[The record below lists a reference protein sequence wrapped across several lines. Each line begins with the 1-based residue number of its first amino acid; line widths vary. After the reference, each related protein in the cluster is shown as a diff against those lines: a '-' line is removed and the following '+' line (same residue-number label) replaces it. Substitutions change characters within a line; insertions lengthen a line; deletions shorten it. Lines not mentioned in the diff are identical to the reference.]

1 MAEINNSNSK
11 ENSDLKQELDQLTNI
26 LKFNKKLEDSIP
38 NTLKLMIQSIS
49 DINSALTH
57 LKHTANISDSE
68 LSLYFSHAAE
78 SAQKY
83 GSSIED
89 LLQVTAELNRQG
101 FNLPDTRQLTD
112 AIALYQNISDNLSKN
127 EASQSL
133 ITALAAFELEAG
145 EAESAVDKFNE
156 LSNNYSI
163 NASGINEALSRS
175 AASFHEAN
183 TDLSKSLSLI
193 AGTNEIVQDPS
204 AVGDMWNTVTE
215 RVQSTKQELDAA
227 GKSTEGMLDTTAEL
241 RDMVQGL
248 TGFNIMSD
256 SAGTQLKDMYEI
268 VVGIGDKWAE
278 LSATDQSR
286 LLNAFAGGP
295 QNDILSAAFN
305 NAEKI
310 KEIYQSIEFKS
321 DGSAMAEN
329 ESRMDSVA
337 GKASQLKAKL
347 QELAGTTLSS
357 DMLKGLIDAG
367 TSLLSIV
374 NELIQHFGSFGT
386 LIGSIAAG
394 KGISNFVKN
403 FDCSAVWSGV

>member
-1 MAEINNSNSK
+1 
-11 ENSDLKQELDQLTNI
+11 
-26 LKFNKKLEDSIP
+26 
-38 NTLKLMIQSIS
+38 
-49 DINSALTH
+49 
-57 LKHTANISDSE
+57 
-68 LSLYFSHAAE
+68 
-78 SAQKY
+78 
-83 GSSIED
+83 
-89 LLQVTAELNRQG
+89 
-101 FNLPDTRQLTD
+101 
-112 AIALYQNISDNLSKN
+112 
-127 EASQSL
+127 
-133 ITALAAFELEAG
+133 
-145 EAESAVDKFNE
+145 
-156 LSNNYSI
+156 
-163 NASGINEALSRS
+163 
-175 AASFHEAN
+175 
-183 TDLSKSLSLI
+183 
-193 AGTNEIVQDPS
+193 
-204 AVGDMWNTVTE
+204 
-215 RVQSTKQELDAA
+215 
-227 GKSTEGMLDTTAEL
+227 
-241 RDMVQGL
+241 
-248 TGFNIMSD
+248 MSD

-337 GKASQLKAKL
+337 GKTSQLKAKL